1 AFIVSAAWSP
11 QFLDASY
18 LLDRSVLS
26 LETGFM
32 ALAMTFVIIAGH
44 IDLSCA
50 AILSL
55 VAALTATLHVK
66 LGIPLAPLLGLAP
79 VIGALLGALNGVL
92 VARVGLPSLA
102 VTLGT
107 MALYRGIAQI
117 LLGDHS
123 LAFPAW
129 FAGVERV
136 HLLGSPLSVPL
147 ATFLIAAVLL

>member
-1 AFIVSAAWSP
+1 
-11 QFLDASY
+11 
-18 LLDRSVLS
+18 
-26 LETGFM
+26 
-32 ALAMTFVIIAGH
+32 
-44 IDLSCA
+44 
-50 AILSL
+50 
-55 VAALTATLHVK
+55 
-66 LGIPLAPLLGLAP
+66 
-79 VIGALLGALNGVL
+79 LGALNGVL

-147 ATFLIAAVLL
+147 ATFLIAAVLLGLVLHRTVWGAWVFALGQNRIAAHYSGVPVARLTVGVFVLSGVLSALAGLLMASRLGVARYDHAAGYELEVVTAVVLGGASIF